1 MRWRLEEP
9 HHIDEQVL
17 EPGTLIGD
25 DTAYP
30 YRATKADPKI
40 KRAVGDPLP
49 PSTNMTPMDEEA
61 RDAWRKKFGDE
72 PLNRDPYKSVPLT
85 GAEGSP
91 MVRGPAAHPVAEPP
105 KPVNPKPAEPPK
117 TGMAAEKPATTK
129 EEPKP
134 TPSHPATPTP
144 KV

>member
-1 MRWRLEEP
+1 MKWRLETP

-25 DTAYP
+25 DTQWP
-30 YRATKADPKI
+30 YKATKADPKI
-40 KRAVGDPLP
+40 KRAVGDHLP

-72 PLNRDPYKSVPLT
+72 PLNRDPFKSVPLT
-85 GAEGSP
+85 GDGNSP
-91 MVRGPAAHPVAEPP
+91 MVRGPAATPQPEPP
-105 KPVNPKPAEPPK
+105 KPVNQKPAEPPK
-117 TGMAAEKPATTK
+117 TGMAAVK

-134 TPSHPATPTP
+134 TPVHPATPTP